1 MEDPW
6 GSPWTADA
14 PPKLDLP
21 APPPHAHFN
30 LEHTNASHHS
40 NASPQRLTPN
50 RLPWDDDD
58 AWGGWSEAKEA
69 NSPGWGRSP
78 GLKPVEEPV
87 SGLATPS
94 PALGAGLDTWSEF
107 EMRKVEERR
116 EEPAVN
122 LREREAPSQP
132 KETGPLNAED
142 LWRTVET
149 ADTADTEP
157 ASESSPSP
165 SISDDDARSS
175 TSEVPPR
182 LTLPPGTRPAAVRQ
196 ASKVQDLVEMFDG
209 FAKRSHS
216 VSPSPIGAPKR
227 VLSEIDMVEAVS
239 DGLRRKT
246 EDQSSGEDTKQGD
259 EEQEEEESDGEDD
272 EEDDEEFAGFETETK
287 IDEVIIEDAKE
298 ESTKHPEIDVVIPSV
313 EEPAAAV
320 VPEGSP
326 ALEPKVTEGP
336 EEEVLDDTAL
346 EQVLAS
352 STETETDSDEENSA
366 QSDVEP
372 PIVLEAED
380 EQKGIQKSDA
390 EALPK
395 EVDTTAIDTAAV
407 QQYSEVATRGQ
418 AVPPNISYSTDLS
431 KLDDLF
437 PSVDASFPTPE
448 PVPDVIIDDTFA
460 SITERKAWYRM
471 SRFGSIQM
479 HNSGDENYTRTTWH
493 DSTVRDQS
501 IRIVRRWMEEDS
513 IAGRVVLGR
522 RTAASGKIFN
532 WDSSAPQVEI
542 KELLN
547 RKSHARQEFSVPKET
562 DSATSSPSV
571 AIPAFG
577 WSSTS
582 SPTFAIPPPL
592 AHVSP
597 ITQHVPA
604 IKAPRAASPVL
615 QKLSE
620 PTALARA
627 TASPISPLGQPP
639 ITASYEAREEEESEG
654 SDDEEEE
661 EDDSEDDSEDDD
673 DDWGEMVTSPTV
685 EMNNAVPS
693 LTEVANTPTVTNS
706 DIITPITS
714 AVPPNDLFG
723 DFAAPLPIDT
733 QPKQASQP
741 DVWGFGDMSFFE
753 GAPAATQ
760 PVAHIPT
767 STPTPPPA
775 LKQTDFSML
784 SKPSSIMTPLSPISI
799 PSPQKTSAPPAPP
812 APKQDIQ
819 TDTSHDDETVANILR
834 DLPDLSYMLR

>member
-30 LEHTNASHHS
+30 LEHPNANHHS
-40 NASPQRLTPN
+40 NASPHRLTPN

-58 AWGGWSEAKEA
+58 AWGGWSDAKEA

-94 PALGAGLDTWSEF
+94 PALGAGLDTWNEF
-107 EMRKVEERR
+107 ETRKVEERR
-116 EEPAVN
+116 EEPAIS
-122 LREREAPSQP
+122 LRERQAPSQA
-132 KETGPLNAED
+132 KETAPLNAED
-142 LWRTVET
+142 LWRTVDT
-149 ADTADTEP
+149 ADTVDTEP
-157 ASESSPSP
+157 ASESSPGP

-182 LTLPPGTRPAAVRQ
+182 LALPPGTRPAAVRQ

-227 VLSEIDMVEAVS
+227 VLSEIDMVQAVS

-246 EDQSSGEDTKQGD
+246 EDRSSGEDAKQGD
-259 EEQEEEESDGEDD
+259 EEREEEESD
-272 EEDDEEFAGFETETK
+272 EEDDEEFADFETETK
-287 IDEVIIEDAKE
+287 IDEVIIEGAKE
-298 ESTKHPEIDVVIPSV
+298 EPARDAGIEVVIPSV
-313 EEPAAAV
+313 EEPTAAI
-320 VPEGSP
+320 VPERSP
-326 ALEPKVTEGP
+326 IMEPKVTEGP
-336 EEEVLDDTAL
+336 EEEVLEDTTL
-346 EQVLAS
+346 EQGLAS
-352 STETETDSDEENSA
+352 STETETDSEEESSA
-366 QSDVEP
+366 ESDVEP
-372 PIVLEAED
+372 PIALEAED
-380 EQKGIQKSDA
+380 EQKDIQEPEA
-390 EALPK
+390 ESLPR
-395 EVDTTAIDTAAV
+395 EVDTTEIDPAAE
-407 QQYSEVATRGQ
+407 SPEATTQGQ
-418 AVPPNISYSTDLS
+418 AARPNVSYSTDLS

-437 PSVDASFPTPE
+437 PSVDTSFPTPE

-493 DSTVRDQS
+493 GSTVRDQS

-620 PTALARA
+620 PTARAGA

-639 ITASYEAREEEESEG
+639 ITASYEAREEEEESEET
-654 SDDEEEE
+654 DDEDEKED
-661 EDDSEDDSEDDD
+661 DDSEDDSEDDD

-685 EMNNAVPS
+685 EVSNAVPS
-693 LTEVANTPTVTNS
+693 LTEIANTPTVTNS

-714 AVPPNDLFG
+714 VVPPTDLFG
-723 DFAAPLPIDT
+723 DFATPIPTET
-733 QPKQASQP
+733 QPKQASHP
-741 DVWGFGDMSFFE
+741 DVWEFGDMSFFE

-760 PVAHIPT
+760 LVAHIPT

-775 LKQTDFSML
+775 PKQTEFSML

-799 PSPQKTSAPPAPP
+799 PSPQTTSAPPAPP

-819 TDTSHDDETVANILR
+819 IDTSHDDETVANILR